1 MYATYFGLTER
12 PFSLAPDPRYLYLSD
27 AHREALAHLLYGLG
41 EGGSF
46 VQLTGEV
53 GTGKTTVCRALLE
66 QLPPDVDVAMIFNP
80 RLTSVELLATVCDEL
95 RVPYRSG
102 TTSLKVLVDALSRA
116 LLDAHARGR
125 RTVLV
130 IDEAQNLSARV
141 LEEIRLL
148 TNLETTKEKLLQVI
162 LIGQPELAEL
172 LARRHLRHL
181 AERVTARCHLRSF
194 TEEETRKYVQHRME
208 IAGQRQPIFTRL
220 ALRAAHRLSR
230 GVPRLL
236 NTICDRALLGA
247 YATGQTRVTEAIVR
261 RAAREVLGR
270 RARRRR
276 WMVATATAAALVIAV
291 GGTIALLASKGLPS
305 LGAWPLRAE
314 TTSSAPAPAVG
325 ATPAEPASPAPTL
338 ATILEDPGVTLD
350 RTSAFVNLY
359 ALWHLDARSG
369 AAEPGCAAGRAAG
382 LRCLARTGTWTVL
395 RRLDLPAILEL
406 ATPDGKKHPV
416 VLTGLHGGRAT
427 LQIGELRVTLPTIE
441 IERFWDGPF
450 VMLWKSPVDGP
461 LPLQPGMRGRDVVW
475 LRRQLGA
482 VDGRAAPAS
491 AGEPYDEE
499 LKRRVAAFQ
508 QIESLTPDGIA
519 GEGTL
524 VRLAGAAARAGHP
537 GRAAD
542 PKGAPGERCP
552 PPDSPKPER
561 AAPGPPLVGVTT
573 PADSGSGR
581 DPARRGGRTG
591 APCRASRAQA
601 RGVDLLGSA

>member
-1 MYATYFGLTER
+1 MYAAYFGLTER

-27 AHREALAHLLYGLG
+27 VHREALAHLLYGLG

-80 RLTSVELLATVCDEL
+80 RLTSVELLAAVCDEL
-95 RVPYRSG
+95 RVSYQSG

-125 RTVLV
+125 RTVLI

-172 LARRHLRHL
+172 LARRNLRQL
-181 AERVTARCHLRSF
+181 AQRVTARYHLRSF
-194 TEEETRKYVQHRME
+194 TEEETRRYVQHRME

-220 ALRAAHRLSR
+220 ALHAAHRLSR

-247 YATGQTRVTEAIVR
+247 YATGQTRVKESIVR

-276 WMVATATAAALVIAV
+276 WMVATATAALLIVAGV
-291 GGTIALLASKGLPS
+291 TIALLASKGLPS

-314 TTSSAPAPAVG
+314 TTSSTPAPAVG
-325 ATPAEPASPAPTL
+325 ATSAEPASPAPTL
-338 ATILEDPGVTLD
+338 ATILGDPGVTLD

-406 ATPDGKKHPV
+406 ATPDGKKHHV
-416 VLTGLHGGRAT
+416 VLTGLHGERAT
-427 LQIGELRVTLPTIE
+427 LQIGELRVTLPTVE

-450 VMLWKSPVDGP
+450 VMVWKSPVDGP

-519 GEGTL
+519 GEETL
-524 VRLAGAAARAGHP
+524 VRLAAATP
-537 GRAAD
+537 G
-542 PKGAPGERCP
+542 GN
-552 PPDSPKPER
+552 
-561 AAPGPPLVGVTT
+561 GPSLTAV
-573 PADSGSGR
+573 
-581 DPARRGGRTG
+581 RR
-591 APCRASRAQA
+591 
-601 RGVDLLGSA
+601 

>member
-1 MYATYFGLTER
+1 MYAAYFGLTER

-41 EGGSF
+41 EGGNF

-80 RLTSVELLATVCDEL
+80 RLTSVELLAAVCDEL
-95 RVPYRSG
+95 RVPYPSG
-102 TTSLKVLVDALSRA
+102 TTSLKVLVDALSQA

-125 RTVLV
+125 RTVLI

-172 LARRHLRHL
+172 LARRNLRQL
-181 AERVTARCHLRSF
+181 AQRVTARYHLRSF
-194 TEEETRKYVQHRME
+194 TEEETQRYVQHRME

-220 ALRAAHRLSR
+220 AVHAAHRLSR

-247 YATGQTRVTEAIVR
+247 YATGQTRVKEAIVR

-276 WMVATATAAALVIAV
+276 WMVATATAALLVAAS
-291 GGTIALLASKGLPS
+291 GTIALLASRGLPP

-314 TTSSAPAPAVG
+314 TTSSTPAPAVG

-338 ATILEDPGVTLD
+338 ATILGDPAVTAD

-369 AAEPGCAAGRAAG
+369 AAVPGCEAGRAAG

-406 ATPDGKKHPV
+406 ATPDGKKHHV
-416 VLTGLHGGRAT
+416 VLTGLDGERAT
-427 LQIGELRVTLPTIE
+427 LQIRELRITLPTVE

-450 VMLWKSPVDGP
+450 VMIWKSPVDGP

-482 VDGRAAPAS
+482 VDGRGAPAS
-491 AGEPYDEE
+491 AGQPYDEE

-508 QIESLTPDGIA
+508 QIELLTPDGIA
-519 GEGTL
+519 GEETL
-524 VRLAGAAARAGHP
+524 VRLAAATP
-537 GRAAD
+537 G
-542 PKGAPGERCP
+542 GN
-552 PPDSPKPER
+552 
-561 AAPGPPLVGVTT
+561 GPSLTAV
-573 PADSGSGR
+573 
-581 DPARRGGRTG
+581 RR
-591 APCRASRAQA
+591 
-601 RGVDLLGSA
+601 

>member
-1 MYATYFGLTER
+1 MYAAYFGLTER

-27 AHREALAHLLYGLG
+27 VHREALAHLLYGLG

-80 RLTSVELLATVCDEL
+80 RLTSVELLAAVCDEL
-95 RVPYRSG
+95 RVSYPSG

-125 RTVLV
+125 RTVLI

-172 LARRHLRHL
+172 LARRNLRQL
-181 AERVTARCHLRSF
+181 AQRVTARYHLRSF
-194 TEEETRKYVQHRME
+194 TEEETRRYVQHRME

-220 ALRAAHRLSR
+220 ALHAAHRLSR

-247 YATGQTRVTEAIVR
+247 YATGQTRVKESIVR

-276 WMVATATAAALVIAV
+276 WMVATATAALLIVA

-314 TTSSAPAPAVG
+314 TTSSTPAPAVG
-325 ATPAEPASPAPTL
+325 ATSAEPASPAPTL
-338 ATILEDPGVTLD
+338 ATILGDPGVTLD

-406 ATPDGKKHPV
+406 ATPDGKKHHV
-416 VLTGLHGGRAT
+416 VLTGLHGERAT
-427 LQIGELRVTLPTIE
+427 LQIGELRVTLPTVE

-519 GEGTL
+519 GEETL
-524 VRLAGAAARAGHP
+524 VRLAAATP
-537 GRAAD
+537 G
-542 PKGAPGERCP
+542 GN
-552 PPDSPKPER
+552 
-561 AAPGPPLVGVTT
+561 GPSLTAV
-573 PADSGSGR
+573 
-581 DPARRGGRTG
+581 RR
-591 APCRASRAQA
+591 
-601 RGVDLLGSA
+601 

>member
-1 MYATYFGLTER
+1 MYAAYFGLTER

-27 AHREALAHLLYGLG
+27 VHREALAHLLYGLG

-80 RLTSVELLATVCDEL
+80 RLTSVELLAAVCDEL
-95 RVPYRSG
+95 RVSYPSG
-102 TTSLKVLVDALSRA
+102 TTSLKVLVDALSQA

-125 RTVLV
+125 RTVLI

-172 LARRHLRHL
+172 LARRNLRQL
-181 AERVTARCHLRSF
+181 AQRVTARYHLRSF
-194 TEEETRKYVQHRME
+194 TEEETRRYVQHRME

-220 ALRAAHRLSR
+220 ALHAAHRLSR

-247 YATGQTRVTEAIVR
+247 YATGQTRVKESIVR

-276 WMVATATAAALVIAV
+276 WMVATATAALVIAA
-291 GGTIALLASKGLPS
+291 GGTIALLASRGLPS

-314 TTSSAPAPAVG
+314 TTSSTLAPAVG
-325 ATPAEPASPAPTL
+325 AAPAEPARPAPTL
-338 ATILEDPGVTLD
+338 ATILGDPAVTAD
-350 RTSAFVNLY
+350 RGSAFVNLY

-369 AAEPGCAAGRAAG
+369 AAEPGCGAGRAAG

-406 ATPDGKKHPV
+406 ATPDGKKHHV
-416 VLTGLHGGRAT
+416 VLTGLDGERAT
-427 LQIGELRVTLPTIE
+427 LQIGELRVTLPTVE

-450 VMLWKSPVDGP
+450 VMVWKSPVDGP

-519 GEGTL
+519 GEETL
-524 VRLAGAAARAGHP
+524 VRLAAATP
-537 GRAAD
+537 G
-542 PKGAPGERCP
+542 GN
-552 PPDSPKPER
+552 
-561 AAPGPPLVGVTT
+561 GPSLTAV
-573 PADSGSGR
+573 
-581 DPARRGGRTG
+581 RR
-591 APCRASRAQA
+591 
-601 RGVDLLGSA
+601 

>member
-1 MYATYFGLTER
+1 MYAAYFGLTER

-27 AHREALAHLLYGLG
+27 VHREALAHLLYGLG

-80 RLTSVELLATVCDEL
+80 RLTSVELLAAVCDEL
-95 RVPYRSG
+95 RVPYPSG
-102 TTSLKVLVDALSRA
+102 TTSLKVLVDALSQA

-125 RTVLV
+125 RTVLI

-162 LIGQPELAEL
+162 LIGQPELAAL
-172 LARRHLRHL
+172 LVRRNLRQL
-181 AERVTARCHLRSF
+181 AQRVTARYHLRSF
-194 TEEETRKYVQHRME
+194 TEEETRRYVQHRME

-220 ALRAAHRLSR
+220 AVHAAHRLSR

-247 YATGQTRVTEAIVR
+247 YATGQRRVKERIVR

-276 WMVATATAAALVIAV
+276 WMVATATAALLIAA
-291 GGTIALLASKGLPS
+291 GGMIALLASRGLPS

-314 TTSSAPAPAVG
+314 TTSSTLAPAVG
-325 ATPAEPASPAPTL
+325 ATPAVPASPAPTL
-338 ATILEDPGVTLD
+338 AAILGDPAVTAD
-350 RTSAFVNLY
+350 RASAFMNLY

-406 ATPDGKKHPV
+406 ATPDGKKHHV
-416 VLTGLHGGRAT
+416 VLTSLDGETAT
-427 LQIGELRVTLPTIE
+427 LQIGQLRVTLPTVE

-450 VMLWKSPVDGP
+450 VMVWKSPVDGP

-491 AGEPYDEE
+491 AGQPYDEE

-508 QIESLTPDGIA
+508 QIEALTPDGIA
-519 GEGTL
+519 GEETL
-524 VRLAGAAARAGHP
+524 VRLAAATP
-537 GRAAD
+537 G
-542 PKGAPGERCP
+542 GN
-552 PPDSPKPER
+552 
-561 AAPGPPLVGVTT
+561 GPSLTAV
-573 PADSGSGR
+573 
-581 DPARRGGRTG
+581 RR
-591 APCRASRAQA
+591 
-601 RGVDLLGSA
+601 

>member
-1 MYATYFGLTER
+1 MYAAYFGLTER

-27 AHREALAHLLYGLG
+27 VHREALAHLLYGLG

-80 RLTSVELLATVCDEL
+80 RLTSVELLAAVCDEL
-95 RVPYRSG
+95 RVSYPSG
-102 TTSLKVLVDALSRA
+102 TTSLKVLVDALSQA

-125 RTVLV
+125 RTVLI

-172 LARRHLRHL
+172 LARRNLRQL
-181 AERVTARCHLRSF
+181 AQRVTARYHLRSF
-194 TEEETRKYVQHRME
+194 TEEETRRYVQHRME

-220 ALRAAHRLSR
+220 ALHAAHRLSR

-247 YATGQTRVTEAIVR
+247 YATGQTRVKESIVR

-276 WMVATATAAALVIAV
+276 WMVATATAALLIVA

-314 TTSSAPAPAVG
+314 TTSSTPAPAVG
-325 ATPAEPASPAPTL
+325 ATSAEPASPAPTL
-338 ATILEDPGVTLD
+338 ATILGDPGVTLD

-406 ATPDGKKHPV
+406 ATPDGKKHHV
-416 VLTGLHGGRAT
+416 VLTGLHGERAT
-427 LQIGELRVTLPTIE
+427 LQIGELRVTLPTVE

-519 GEGTL
+519 GEETL
-524 VRLAGAAARAGHP
+524 VRLAAATP
-537 GRAAD
+537 G
-542 PKGAPGERCP
+542 GN
-552 PPDSPKPER
+552 
-561 AAPGPPLVGVTT
+561 GPSLTAV
-573 PADSGSGR
+573 
-581 DPARRGGRTG
+581 RR
-591 APCRASRAQA
+591 
-601 RGVDLLGSA
+601 

>member
-1 MYATYFGLTER
+1 MYAAYFGLTER

-27 AHREALAHLLYGLG
+27 VHREALAHLLYGLG

-80 RLTSVELLATVCDEL
+80 RLTSVELLAAVCDEL
-95 RVPYRSG
+95 RVSYPSG

-125 RTVLV
+125 RTVLI

-172 LARRHLRHL
+172 LARRNLRQL
-181 AERVTARCHLRSF
+181 AQRVTARYHLRSF
-194 TEEETRKYVQHRME
+194 TEEETRRYVQHRME

-220 ALRAAHRLSR
+220 ALHAAHRLSR

-247 YATGQTRVTEAIVR
+247 YATGQTRVKESIVR

-276 WMVATATAAALVIAV
+276 WMVATATAALLIAA
-291 GGTIALLASKGLPS
+291 GGTIALLASRGLPS

-314 TTSSAPAPAVG
+314 TTSSTLAPAVG
-325 ATPAEPASPAPTL
+325 AAPAEPARPAPTL
-338 ATILEDPGVTLD
+338 ATILGDPAVTAD
-350 RTSAFVNLY
+350 RGSAFVNLY

-406 ATPDGKKHPV
+406 ATPDGKKHHV
-416 VLTGLHGGRAT
+416 VLTGLDGERAT
-427 LQIGELRVTLPTIE
+427 LQIGELRVTLPTVE

-450 VMLWKSPVDGP
+450 VMVWKSPVDGP

-519 GEGTL
+519 GEETL
-524 VRLAGAAARAGHP
+524 VRLAAATP
-537 GRAAD
+537 G
-542 PKGAPGERCP
+542 GN
-552 PPDSPKPER
+552 
-561 AAPGPPLVGVTT
+561 GPSLTAV
-573 PADSGSGR
+573 
-581 DPARRGGRTG
+581 RR
-591 APCRASRAQA
+591 
-601 RGVDLLGSA
+601 